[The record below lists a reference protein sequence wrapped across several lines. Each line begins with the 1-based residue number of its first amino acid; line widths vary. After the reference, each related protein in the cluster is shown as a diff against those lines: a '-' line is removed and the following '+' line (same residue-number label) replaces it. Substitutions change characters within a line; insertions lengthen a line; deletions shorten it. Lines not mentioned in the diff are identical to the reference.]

1 MKQIIV
7 TIAFFIS
14 AFTFA
19 QNTGSISGSLLDIES
34 NNEPLIMAK
43 VSIKETDAEV
53 MSDENGVFKFENL
66 AEGTYTLVSS
76 FIGYET
82 KNHEAKVISNK
93 ATTIKLHLS
102 ASTISLD
109 DLMLTLTANADN
121 NETSSISNH

>member
-1 MKQIIV
+1 MKRIIV

-19 QNTGSISGSLLDIES
+19 QNTGTISGSLLDIES

-43 VSIKETDAEV
+43 VLIKETGAKV
-53 MSDENGVFKFENL
+53 MSDENGFFKFENL

-82 KNHEAKVISNK
+82 KNYETKVMSNQ
-93 ATTIKLHLS
+93 ATTVKLSLKPR
-102 ASTISLD
+102 TISLD
-109 DLMLTLTANADN
+109 DLMLTLSANADKK
-121 NETSSISNH
+121 ETSSISNN

>member
-43 VSIKETDAEV
+43 VSIKETGAEV
-53 MSDENGVFKFENL
+53 ISDENGVFKFENL
-66 AEGTYTLVSS
+66 AEGTYTLESS

-82 KNHEAKVISNK
+82 KNYETKVMSNK
-93 ATTIKLHLS
+93 ATTIKLHLK

-121 NETSSISNH
+121 KETSSISNH

>member
-19 QNTGSISGSLLDIES
+19 QNTGTISGSLLDFES
-34 NNEPLIMAK
+34 NDEPLIMAK
-43 VSIKETDAEV
+43 VSIKETGAEV

-82 KNHEAKVISNK
+82 KNYEAKVISNK
-93 ATTIKLHLS
+93 ATTIKLHLR

-109 DLMLTLTANADN
+109 DLMITLSANADKE
-121 NETSSISNH
+121 ETSSISTN

>member
-7 TIAFFIS
+7 TIAFLIS

-43 VSIKETDAEV
+43 VLIVETGAEV
-53 MSDENGVFKFENL
+53 MSDKNGVFKFENL

-82 KNHEAKVISNK
+82 KQYETKVISNK
-93 ATTIKLHLS
+93 ATTIKLHLG

-109 DLMLTLTANADN
+109 DLMLTLSASADKK
-121 NETSSISNH
+121 EASSISNN

>member
-66 AEGTYTLVSS
+66 AEGTY
-76 FIGYET
+76 F
-82 KNHEAKVISNK
+82 
-93 ATTIKLHLS
+93 
-102 ASTISLD
+102 
-109 DLMLTLTANADN
+109 
-121 NETSSISNH
+121 

>member
-43 VSIKETDAEV
+43 VSIKETGAEV
-53 MSDENGVFKFENL
+53 MSNENGVFKFENL

-82 KNHEAKVISNK
+82 KNYKTTVISNK
-93 ATTIKLHLS
+93 ATTIKLHLR

-109 DLMLTLTANADN
+109 DLMLTLSASADKE
-121 NETSSISNH
+121 ETSSISTN

>member
-19 QNTGSISGSLLDIES
+19 QNTGSINGSLLDIES

-43 VSIKETDAEV
+43 VSIKETGAEV
-53 MSDENGVFKFENL
+53 LSDYNGVFKFENL
-66 AEGTYTLVSS
+66 AEGTYTLVLS

-82 KNHEAKVISNK
+82 KQYETNVVTNK
-93 ATTIKLHLS
+93 STNVKLHLA

-109 DLMLTLTANADN
+109 DLMFTLASADSKGTSTASN
-121 NETSSISNH
+121 N